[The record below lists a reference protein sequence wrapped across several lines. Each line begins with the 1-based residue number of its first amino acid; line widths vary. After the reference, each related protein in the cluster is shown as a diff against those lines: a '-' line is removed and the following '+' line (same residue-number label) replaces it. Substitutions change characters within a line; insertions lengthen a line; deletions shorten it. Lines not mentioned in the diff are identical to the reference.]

1 LFFQARAASR
11 GFTLIEMMA
20 VVAIIGLML
29 GVLLPNLSATQAS
42 QLERQGKDLAARI
55 DLARE
60 RAIVTSAPH
69 RVWFEVEEG
78 AFRVDWWVDESRA
91 FAIPG
96 EEDDDTGRVE
106 APFQDMPE
114 PISLSPPQTEEREYF
129 PVPMKFGTDS
139 WLEDDTF
146 FEGINTQDG
155 WITEGEVQL
164 VFQID
169 GSTDYA
175 EVFLE
180 DEWGNSVT
188 VEVQPLLDHARVY
201 RTEED

>member
-1 LFFQARAASR
+1 MRHKARAASP

-42 QLERQGKDLAARI
+42 DLERQGKDLAARI

-60 RAIVTSAPH
+60 RAVVTSAPH
-69 RVWFEVEEG
+69 RVWLEVEEG

-91 FAIPG
+91 YSLPG
-96 EEDDDTGRVE
+96 DEEETPVNSG
-106 APFQDMPE
+106 FPE
-114 PISLSPPQTEEREYF
+114 GPAPISLSPPKNEGQEYF

-139 WLEDDTF
+139 WLDEDAF
-146 FEGINTQDG
+146 FEGVNTENG

-175 EVFLE
+175 EVILG

-188 VEVQPLLDHARVY
+188 VEVQPLLGRARTY
-201 RTEED
+201 RTEDD

>member
-1 LFFQARAASR
+1 MPKARAASP

-29 GVLLPNLSATQAS
+29 GVLLPNLSSTQAS

-69 RVWFEVEEG
+69 RVWLEVDEG
-78 AFRVDWWVDESRA
+78 AFRVDWWVDEERA
-91 FAIPG
+91 FALPEDEQDEPALTGPG
-96 EEDDDTGRVE
+96 LEGI
-106 APFQDMPE
+106 PE
-114 PISLSPPQTEEREYF
+114 PISLSPPQTEEQEYF

-139 WLEDDTF
+139 WLDETAF
-146 FEGINTQDG
+146 FEGVNTENG

-175 EVFLE
+175 EVILG

-188 VEVQPLLDHARVY
+188 VEVQPFLNHARIY
-201 RTEED
+201 RTEEP